1 MKSEKLQEKLSREQA
16 IKMGKE
22 IARKLKEEN
31 ELLVKLADEFDLRLD
46 VEWIQKNYTTKDL
59 HKPKE

>member
-31 ELLVKLADEFDLRLD
+31 ELLVKLVDEFDLRLD

-59 HKPKE
+59 HKPK

>member
-16 IKMGKE
+16 INMGKE

-31 ELLVKLADEFDLRLD
+31 ELLVKLVDEFDLRLD
-46 VEWIQKNYTTKDL
+46 IEWIQKNYTTKDL
-59 HKPKE
+59 HKLKE

>member
-1 MKSEKLQEKLSREQA
+1 
-16 IKMGKE
+16 MGKE